1 MPNLTSILLFTVVI
15 MSAVVEAHASQPVCV
30 VSNKANLRA
39 APSPTARLN
48 WVVGKYMPLELLETK
63 GQWARVRDFRGVT
76 HWVLAKN
83 VSSKESC
90 VVVKVRTAPLRE
102 GPGTEFPASSFRV
115 ADRYAS
121 FRRLEWSGD
130 WVRIEDDYRG
140 NYWTKAGNV
149 WFPLK
154 RSRVN
159 F

>member
-1 MPNLTSILLFTVVI
+1 MKYFTAIILSFAFLIGF
-15 MSAVVEAHASQPVCV
+15 VVEAKASQPVCV

-48 WVVGKYMPLELLETK
+48 WVVGKYMPLEKLETR

-76 HWVLAKN
+76 HWVLDKN
-83 VSSKESC
+83 VSAKESC
-90 VVVKVRTAPLRE
+90 VVVKVRTAPLRQ
-102 GPGTEFPASSFRV
+102 GPGSEYPEASFRV

-154 RSRVN
+154 RTRVS